1 MKNFDPIGKLTKKG
15 VEAFKMKTKK
25 INLQHLLKGF
35 YFQNQLASA
44 SQIS

>member
-15 VEAFKMKTKK
+15 GGGFQNEDYENKFTTL
-25 INLQHLLKGF
+25 NGF

-44 SQIS
+44 SQSS